1 MPIKVATECRL
12 YTYLSIVTR
21 LLVYRERFGVVHS
34 ARVQN
39 RQEIQTR
46 HYKCTLQGAWKISV
60 AWNETFYKPGY
71 KYEFLVL
78 YAPDCNRV
86 LGLGRQ
92 KCAKSCKI
100 TSKAFP
106 HRRKLSRECVSW
118 HGLNFKHRYLVY
130 QQLYSTSV
138 ILPISFQLL
147 KQLESCI
154 VISQSK
160 RYLDKPLPVRSQR
173 EIIVI
178 TPFTES
184 R

>member
-1 MPIKVATECRL
+1 MWFILHELK
-12 YTYLSIVTR
+12 
-21 LLVYRERFGVVHS
+21 
-34 ARVQN
+34 N

-92 KCAKSCKI
+92 KCAKSYKI

-160 RYLDKPLPVRSQR
+160 RYLDKPLPVRCQR